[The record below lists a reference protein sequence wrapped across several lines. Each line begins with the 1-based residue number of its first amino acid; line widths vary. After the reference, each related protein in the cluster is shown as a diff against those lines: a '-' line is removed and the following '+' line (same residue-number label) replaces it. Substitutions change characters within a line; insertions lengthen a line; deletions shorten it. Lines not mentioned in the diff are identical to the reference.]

1 MEKFSFKYH
10 PKRINSSFW
19 GVIFLIITIIVIRE
33 WCVCSSIYSV
43 SSAVVALGA
52 LYYRQRAIE
61 RKNLEIKECTIAN
74 VLLPHIQDKVAA
86 PIISGELIEEYG
98 EYGNVTDSFF
108 LVCLANGERQKY
120 SVVEQTTRKEEEL
133 IIVTMT
139 PREAEQHS

>member
-19 GVIFLIITIIVIRE
+19 GVIFLIISIIVIHE
-33 WCVCSSIYSV
+33 WSIYNSIYSV
-43 SSAVVALGA
+43 STVVVALGA

-61 RKNLEIKECTIAN
+61 RKNLEIKERTIAN
-74 VLLPHIQDKVAA
+74 VLSPHIQDKVAA

-98 EYGNVTDSFF
+98 EYGNVTDLFF
-108 LVCLANGERQKY
+108 LVCLANGEQQKY
-120 SVVEQTTRKEEEL
+120 SVTEQTTKKVEEL

-139 PREAEQHS
+139 PREIE